1 MHPYLGFDVMAKS
14 IAVHIIRVSLLFKP
28 GPIFSSLSS
37 FGAEFYAGVPS
48 RKYIAI
54 VYRIIEDI
62 AKHCTDGCIYR
73 GLASLQPMLRDLLLL
88 VCCGVDQEITVR
100 ELTRALND
108 ADMFLSPLELN
119 PKFGITRRDT
129 AIMLHSYNNEV
140 A

>member
-54 VYRIIEDI
+54 VYRIIEDS

-88 VCCGVDQEITVR
+88 VCCGVDQEITVH
-100 ELTRALND
+100 EMTRALRHVPE
-108 ADMFLSPLELN
+108 S
-119 PKFGITRRDT
+119 TRTESKIRN
-129 AIMLHSYNNEV
+129 HKERHCHNV
-140 A
+140 AFI